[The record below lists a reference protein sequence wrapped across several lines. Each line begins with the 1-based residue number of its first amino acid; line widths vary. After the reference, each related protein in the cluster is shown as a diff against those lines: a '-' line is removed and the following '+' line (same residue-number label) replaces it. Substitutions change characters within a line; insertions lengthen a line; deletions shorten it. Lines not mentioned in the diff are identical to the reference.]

1 MKQLAAILFATGFT
15 LLVTMMAGRLLLGLL
30 RLKLTRLEERFLAF
44 ILGSA
49 TLSLVVFLLTAAGQA
64 HRGTFLAAGLLI
76 IALAL
81 RRLAHRPP
89 ASTDPPL
96 SREWKLIF

>member
-1 MKQLAAILFATGFT
+1 MKQLLAILFATSFT
-15 LLVTMMAGRLLLGLL
+15 LLVIQMAGRLLLGLL

-44 ILGSA
+44 ILGSSA
-49 TLSLVVFLLTAAGQA
+49 LSLVVFLLTAAGQA

-81 RRLAHRPP
+81 RRPPRQPP
-89 ASTDPPL
+89 ASAGDPLP
-96 SREWKLIF
+96 REW